1 MTVYASDS
9 FNRANGAVGI
19 ADVGGQTWTRYRA
32 GGGTPAT
39 TWAITS
45 NQLVAT
51 VSPAAD
57 ELLVVNTGQADGV
70 VSGQML
76 STAAAKDLGLVF
88 RCVDGTKFWM
98 VWINAN
104 NYKLM
109 LYNGSYT
116 TVATASP
123 AAQAASDVIAVTL
136 AGSSI
141 TVTRNGSTIM
151 TATDATFATATQH
164 GFRSFGNGA
173 FDNFSHADV
182 AQALTNTVVPT
193 ITGTAQV
200 GSTLTASSGTWSAV
214 PDSYSYQWNRAGTP
228 ISGATAATYVPVS
241 GDIGSTLTVTVT
253 ASKSGYLSGTSTTS
267 ATASVTAAAIGTI
280 APTDANIVY
289 SPYTWNVV
297 SGSAQTICGGAY
309 LRVALAGS
317 ATSIIANF
325 DTSASSA
332 GTMTMAIRVD
342 NEPVVTA
349 SVAATITIT
358 IPTNNWPEHT
368 VEIIATRIQG
378 GNKWNSPPT
387 TSIKFTGFTVTP
399 DTVTTAITRR
409 APYSILC
416 YGDSICEGYQTYTTG
431 VNESRLGWAYPLRAL
446 LGAEVGVVGFNA
458 QGLTHTGEGN
468 VPVMTSTYNF
478 LWSGVSRSFTSP
490 AQPDLVLIN
499 MGVNDVVTNTT
510 TAATTV
516 LNGILAA
523 TTTSQIV
530 VIQQWKNTSQK
541 AFWQAAI
548 AACTAPN
555 RVTYLDT
562 AGWLSTADTSDTLHP
577 YGYINLTDLSP
588 RIASAVGPLLTGGS
602 GTVTP
607 KRFINKAGAAVA
619 IG

>member
-1 MTVYASDS
+1 MTIYASDS
-9 FNRANGAVGI
+9 FNRANGAVGV
-19 ADVGGQTWTRYRA
+19 ADVGGQTWTRYRT
-32 GGGTPAT
+32 GGATPTT
-39 TWAITS
+39 TWTVTN

-51 VSPAAD
+51 VSPATD
-57 ELLVVNTGQADGV
+57 ELLVVDTGQADGV
-70 VSGQML
+70 VSGQL
-76 STAAAKDLGLVF
+76 VTTAAAKDLGLVF

-98 VWINAN
+98 VWVSAS

-123 AAQAASDVIAVTL
+123 AGQAPTDVVAVTL

-141 TVTRNGSTIM
+141 TVTRNGSTVM
-151 TATDATFATATQH
+151 TATDSTFSTATQH

-173 FDNFSHADV
+173 FDNFSHADT
-182 AQALTNTVVPT
+182 AQVLTNTVAPA

-200 GSTLTASSGTWSAV
+200 GSTLTASNGTWSAT
-214 PDSYSYQWNRAGTP
+214 PDGYTYQWNRAGSP
-228 ISGATAATYVPVS
+228 ISGATASTYAPVS
-241 GDIGSTLTVTVT
+241 GDVGSTLTVTVT
-253 ASKSGYLSGTSTTS
+253 ASKSGYQSGTATSS
-267 ATASVTAAAIGTI
+267 ATATVAAASTGTI
-280 APTDANIVY
+280 APTNANIVY

-297 SGSAQTICGGAY
+297 SGSAQTIYGGAY

-317 ATSIIANF
+317 ASSIVANF
-325 DTSASSA
+325 DTSATSA
-332 GTMTMAIRVD
+332 GTVTMAIRVD
-342 NEPVVTA
+342 NEPVYTA
-349 SVAATITIT
+349 SVAATVTIP

-368 VEIIATRIQG
+368 VEIIAARIQG

-387 TSIKFTGFTVTP
+387 TSIKFTGFTVSP
-399 DTVTTAITRR
+399 NTVSAAITRR
-409 APYSILC
+409 APYNVLC
-416 YGDSICEGYQTYTTG
+416 YGDSILEGYQTYANA
-431 VNESRLGWAYPLRAL
+431 VNESRLGWGYPLRGL
-446 LGAEVGVVGFNA
+446 LGAEVGIVGLNA
-458 QGLTHTGEGN
+458 QGLTSTGEGN
-468 VPVMTSTYNF
+468 VPVWPSSYNL
-478 LWSGVSRSFTSP
+478 LWAGVSRSFTSP
-490 AQPDLVLIN
+490 AEPNLVLIN
-499 MGVNDVVTNTT
+499 MGTNDTTTNTT

-523 TTTSQIV
+523 TVTTPIV

-548 AACTAPN
+548 SACTAPT

-562 AGWLSTADTSDTLHP
+562 AGWLSSSDTSDTTHP

-588 RIASAVGPLLTGGS
+588 RIAAAVGPLLTGSS
-602 GTVTP
+602 GTATP